1 MRTSQGYIYP
11 ADLARRQAK
20 VCDSQH
26 AFSNRRW
33 TLLGP
38 HTAGPRRSSLT
49 GRITDGTT
57 DEDWLLAEEAARRG
71 GGAIGAIVSLAPDMR
86 DEIREGPRG

>member
-1 MRTSQGYIYP
+1 MPSLTDVGPS
-11 ADLARRQAK
+11 
-20 VCDSQH
+20 
-26 AFSNRRW
+26 
-33 TLLGP
+33 LGP

-49 GRITDGTT
+49 GGITDGTT

-71 GGAIGAIVSLAPDMR
+71 GGAIGAIVPLAPDMR